1 MFGCFSPRRKSTLS
15 GSRMLVSRTFSLR
28 GLAPSGTVVFA
39 GTDLS
44 WDALSPVS
52 NLPPVTLLS
61 RFVLL
66 FLSRYLKLC
75 SSFFDHPSS
84 WNAAAWSE
92 GRGRREACKQ
102 SFLFLGTLPFGYPSG
117 CLVCVNPNL
126 HVDQGSDRSQR
137 PTHLINNLWFVIHS
151 YVRHFF
157 FLSSW
162 LCWALFKIYR
172 SLYSTMLISIL
183 CYLFNIVSLPHLID
197 VPVSVNMKVE
207 DANSD

>member
-1 MFGCFSPRRKSTLS
+1 MVPWCSQARTYHGMLCHRCQTCLRWLSSP
-15 GSRMLVSRTFSLR
+15 
-28 GLAPSGTVVFA
+28 GLFCSFCLA
-39 GTDLS
+39 
-44 WDALSPVS
+44 
-52 NLPPVTLLS
+52 
-61 RFVLL
+61 
-66 FLSRYLKLC
+66 YLKLC

-157 FLSSW
+157 F
-162 LCWALFKIYR
+162 FVFV
-172 SLYSTMLISIL
+172 TMLSPFQNISIT
-183 CYLFNIVSLPHLID
+183 LFHHVDLNPMLLVWYCFLTSPHRRPSVSKHE
-197 VPVSVNMKVE
+197 SWGRK
-207 DANSD
+207 